1 METKQFLQSVV
12 ASEGYY
18 CVWGFKGDRLVTKFY
33 DSIDKVID
41 TATKLDSNGY
51 NAFFALATFEKSG
64 SRKVE
69 NAKQY
74 KSFFLDLDCGD
85 KKDYPTQQDALT
97 ALRGFC
103 KKNTL
108 PKPVIVSSGNGVH
121 CYWPL
126 ETPIIYSDWFPVAE
140 RLKALCAEH
149 NLLAD
154 PAVTSDGARVLRVP
168 ETHNHKGDTP
178 IRVHAI
184 SSNITTIPFHEFSE
198 LIGEIIPAPK
208 TLPMN
213 QVDSKVADSTEAWF
227 VDIIRKTKEGRGCE
241 QIKNIIINQKDI
253 SEPLWRGGLSI
264 TKFCVDSEE
273 ASKIISE
280 KHLEYSEEKTQ
291 EKLDLIKGPYWCTTF
306 DEHNP
311 DVCPNCP
318 NWKKVKSPIVL
329 GNRII
334 ESEEDIKKALAM
346 DLPEDEE
353 MDYKVPS
360 KYPSPYFRG
369 SNGGV
374 YMRYKNADG
383 DPEDKLI
390 YHNDLYVVNR
400 ITDAETGEGV
410 VMRLHLPRDG
420 VREFTVPLTAV
431 TSKED
436 FRKQLSMQGVAVPK
450 MDDLMKYT
458 TTWVNELQ
466 VQEMADIA
474 HKQFGWTNDECGSFI
489 LGNKEI
495 SKDSVKFNAP
505 SLQTASFFPYFEPKG
520 ELEKWK
526 EMINF
531 YDRDDFELHQF
542 VVATSFGSPLMQFLP
557 IHCATLHLHG
567 DTGIG
572 KTTVQMAA
580 VSVWGNPSQLICSE
594 NDTVNTK
601 MNRGEVYRNL
611 PLYIDEL
618 TNEKP
623 KDLSDLAYRLT
634 GGRQRNRMSAG
645 SNVERYRGEPWRLL
659 AVTSA
664 NASIV
669 EMISMIK
676 IMPKA
681 EAQRILECKTK
692 EMRFDTKEET
702 DAFSLLLTHNYGHA
716 GRIYL
721 KSILNDIEGVKKLL
735 KEVQIKI
742 DTTAGLTAKNR
753 FWSALT
759 ACSLTGIIL
768 AKKAGLVNYDVKN
781 LFKWTV
787 GQLKR
792 NLHMSNDMSASVE
805 EVINDY
811 IHEHWSNVLWIK
823 STDDLRGKE
832 GDEISTLV
840 VPEAVPRGKLVARYE
855 TDLKKAYLLPKPLK
869 KWCVEQ
875 QINYTSFIQDLK
887 LKLNGKK
894 GKVRLSK
901 GTHMNLPPTHVII
914 IDCTIQNETG
924 STEEL

>member
-1 METKQFLQSVV
+1 MDTKIFLQSVLG
-12 ASEGYY
+12 SEGFY

-41 TATKLDSNGY
+41 TATKLDNNGY

-74 KSFFLDLDCGD
+74 KSFFFDLDCGD
-85 KKDYPTQQDALT
+85 KKDYPSQGDALT
-97 ALRGFC
+97 ALRSFC
-103 KKNTL
+103 KKNNL

-126 ETPIIYSDWFPVAE
+126 EYPITYDDWFPVAE
-140 RLKALCAEH
+140 KLKSLCAEH

-168 ETHNHKGDTP
+168 ETHNHKGTTP
-178 IRVHAI
+178 IKV
-184 SSNITTIPFHEFSE
+184 SVMSNGIKPIAFHEFSD
-198 LIGEIIPAPK
+198 LVGEVIAVPK
-208 TLPMN
+208 SLPMN
-213 QVDSKVADSTEAWF
+213 EVINKVANTTEAMF
-227 VDIIRKTKEGRGCE
+227 IDILRKTKEGRGCE
-241 QIKNIIINQKDI
+241 QIKNILINQEDI

-264 TKFCVDSEE
+264 TKFCVDSEK
-273 ASKIISE
+273 ASKIISK
-280 KHLEYSEEKTQ
+280 KHPGYSEEET
-291 EKLDLIKGPYWCTTF
+291 LDKMDRIIAPYWCTTF

-311 DVCPNCP
+311 DVCPKCP
-318 NWKKVKSPIVL
+318 HWKKIKSPIVL
-329 GNRII
+329 GNRIT
-334 ESEEDIKKALAM
+334 ESEEDIREALAM
-346 DLPEDEE
+346 DMPDDEE
-353 MDYKVPS
+353 MDYKIPS

-400 ITDAETGEGV
+400 VSDAETGEGV
-410 VMRLHLPRDG
+410 VMRLHLPKDG
-420 VREFTVPLTAV
+420 IREFTVPLTSV

-436 FRKQLSMQGVAVPK
+436 FRKQLSMQGVAVPR
-450 MDDLMKYT
+450 MDHIMKYT

-466 VQEMADIA
+466 VREMADIA
-474 HKQFGWTNDECGSFI
+474 HKQFGWTSDECKSFI
-489 LGNKEI
+489 LGNREI
-495 SKDSVKFNAP
+495 SANGSKFNAP
-505 SLQTASFFPYFEPKG
+505 SVQTASFFPYFEPKG
-520 ELEKWK
+520 ELDKWK

-531 YDRDDFELHQF
+531 YNRDKFELHQF
-542 VVATSFGSPLMQFLP
+542 IVATSFGSPLMQFLP

-572 KTTVQMAA
+572 KTSAQMAA
-580 VSVWGNPSQLICSE
+580 VSVWGSPSQLICSE
-594 NDTVNTK
+594 ADTANSK

-623 KDLSDLAYRLT
+623 KDLSHMAYRLT

-645 SNVERYRGEPWRLL
+645 SNVERYRGEPWKLL

-664 NASIV
+664 NLSIV

-676 IMPKA
+676 IMPRA

-702 DAFSLLLTHNYGHA
+702 DAFSLLLSHNYGHA
-716 GRIYL
+716 GKIYL

-768 AKKAGLVNYDVKN
+768 AKKAGLVDYNIKN
-781 LFKWTV
+781 LFKWTIT
-787 GQLKR
+787 QLKR
-792 NLHMSNDMSASVE
+792 NLHMSSDMSTSVE

-811 IHEHWSNVLWIK
+811 IHEHWSKVLWIK
-823 STDDLRGKE
+823 STDDRRGSN
-832 GDEISTLV
+832 DTATLV
-840 VPEAVPRGKLVARYE
+840 VPEALPRNELVARYE
-855 TDLKKAYLLPKPLK
+855 TDLKRAYLLPKPLK
-869 KWCVEQ
+869 KWCIAQ

-887 LKLNGKK
+887 EKLNGRK
-894 GKVRLSK
+894 GKMRLSK
-901 GTHMNLPPTHVII
+901 GTHMDLPPTHVVI
-914 IDCTIQNETG
+914 IDCNIQNETRN
-924 STEEL
+924 TEEL